1 MSELLTEA
9 APPETL
15 RHPRLGFSGV
25 GEIGRSRMQA
35 IAERGAGSIVAL
47 WDDAAGSAVDTAAI
61 QQGVDVAGSFD
72 DLLAMDLDGVLI
84 ATPSTLHATQAVAAL
99 ERGIAVFCQK
109 PLGFTAA
116 ETRRVIDAAKR
127 ANVLLGVDLPYR
139 HTAAM
144 RVLRST
150 VQAGELGD
158 VYAVDTVFYSATGP
172 DRSWAGDPA
181 LAAGGCVLDLG
192 MHMVDLAL
200 WTLGFPRVTGV
211 ASALHAAGERV
222 LPGRTTVVED
232 HAVAML
238 DLDTGAT
245 VRLACSW
252 NLPVGEDARIEATF
266 YGTEGAGSF
275 RNVGGSFNDFTAEL
289 FRGAQRHTL
298 AAPPDAWVGRNA
310 VAWADALARGQKY
323 DAWVEGIADV
333 ADAVDRVLG
342 R

>member
-1 MSELLTEA
+1 MLTETVTSQ
-9 APPETL
+9 EI
-15 RHPRLGFSGV
+15 RVPRLGFSGV

-35 IAERGAGSIVAL
+35 IAVSGVGQIVAL
-47 WDDAAGSAVDTAAI
+47 WDSAASMAMSAAAL
-61 QQGVDVAGSFD
+61 QQGAQIAGTFD
-72 DLLAMDLDGVLI
+72 ELLAMDLDGLLI
-84 ATPSTLHATQAVAAL
+84 ATPSAFHAVQAEGAL

-109 PLGFTAA
+109 PLGINAA
-116 ETRRVIDAAKR
+116 ETRRVIDAARR
-127 ANVLLGVDLPYR
+127 ADVLLGVDLPYR

-158 VYAVDTVFYSATGP
+158 IYAVDAVFHSASGP

-192 MHMVDLAL
+192 IHMIDLAL

-211 ASALHAAGERV
+211 ASRLHASGERV
-222 LPGRTTVVED
+222 PAGRTDVVED

-275 RNVGGSFNDFTAEL
+275 RNVGGSFHDFTAEL

-298 AAPPDAWVGRNA
+298 ASPPDAWGGRNA
-310 VAWADALARGQKY
+310 VAWADALARGKKY
-323 DAWVEGIADV
+323 DPWVEGIADV